1 MSTKWGLSRNR
12 NKKRLLVNR
21 KQNILNK
28 KSFKQAG
35 KDLLRKVHDA
45 EPDNLQEALASWQEI
60 EARLDQPHTTF
71 RLRTRYIWSVAAS
84 IAVFLSVGL
93 YFWMDTKNDTS
104 MSLALLENNTSSLSG
119 DEIVLIESED
129 KMQLKDESSIT
140 YDVDGKSNAEEHVVK
155 KETAEDKKEKKEEIN
170 QIIVPKGRRADITFS
185 DGTRMYVNAGTRVF
199 YPAVFK
205 KEKREIIVEGEV
217 FLDVAKDSSR
227 PFIVKTNGF
236 DVKVLGTQFNVC
248 AYKEDASASVVL
260 VNGRVEVHS
269 GKNDKSVLSP
279 NQMFEISDKGSDIKE
294 VDVFGYICWKDNMMM
309 LNDRKV
315 GETLDRLSRYYGRT
329 IWYNE
334 EIGNIPISGKLD
346 LRENME
352 DVINILCQ
360 SLFLQYKTDVNN
372 NVIISK

>member
-1 MSTKWGLSRNR
+1 M
-12 NKKRLLVNR
+12 NR

-28 KSFKQAG
+28 NSFEQAG
-35 KDLLRKVHDA
+35 KDLLRKVHEA
-45 EPDNLQEALASWQEI
+45 EPDKLPEALVSWQEI
-60 EARLDQPHTTF
+60 EARLDQPHTSF
-71 RLRTRYIWSVAAS
+71 RLRARYIWSVAAS
-84 IAVFLSVGL
+84 IAVLISVGL
-93 YFWMDTKNDTS
+93 YFGMETKNDTS
-104 MSLALLENNTSSLSG
+104 MSLALLENHTSALSG

-129 KMQLKDESSIT
+129 KMQLKDESSIR
-140 YDVDGKSNAEEHVVK
+140 YDVDGKSNVEEHVVK

-185 DGTRMYVNAGTRVF
+185 DGTRMHVNAGTRVF

-217 FLDVAKDSSR
+217 FLDVTKDPSR

-248 AYKEDASASVVL
+248 AYKEDAFASVVL
-260 VNGRVEVHS
+260 VDGRAEVDS
-269 GKNDKSVLSP
+269 GKNNKLELSP
-279 NQMFEISDKGSDIKE
+279 NQMFEINDKGTKVKE
-294 VDVFGYICWKDNMMM
+294 VDVFEYICWKDNMMM
-309 LNDRKV
+309 LSERKV

-352 DVINILCQ
+352 DVINIVCQ
-360 SLFLQYKTDVNN
+360 SLFLQYKTDANN

>member
-1 MSTKWGLSRNR
+1 
-12 NKKRLLVNR
+12 VNR

-28 KSFKQAG
+28 NSFEQAG
-35 KDLLRKVHDA
+35 KDLLRKVHEA
-45 EPDNLQEALASWQEI
+45 EPDKLPEALVSWQEI
-60 EARLDQPHTTF
+60 EARLDQPHTSF
-71 RLRTRYIWSVAAS
+71 RLRARYIWSVAAS
-84 IAVFLSVGL
+84 IAVLISVGL
-93 YFWMDTKNDTS
+93 YFGMETKNDTS
-104 MSLALLENNTSSLSG
+104 MSLALLENHTSALSG

-129 KMQLKDESSIT
+129 KMQLKDESSIR
-140 YDVDGKSNAEEHVVK
+140 YDVDGKSNVEEHVVK

-185 DGTRMYVNAGTRVF
+185 DGTRMHVNAGTRVF

-217 FLDVAKDSSR
+217 FLDVTKDPSR

-248 AYKEDASASVVL
+248 AYKEDAFASVVL
-260 VNGRVEVHS
+260 VDGRVEVDS
-269 GKNDKSVLSP
+269 GKNNKLELSP
-279 NQMFEISDKGSDIKE
+279 NQMFEINDKGTKVKE
-294 VDVFGYICWKDNMMM
+294 VDVFEYICWKDNMMM
-309 LNDRKV
+309 LSERKV

-352 DVINILCQ
+352 DVINIVCQ
-360 SLFLQYKTDVNN
+360 SLFLQYKTDANN

>member
-1 MSTKWGLSRNR
+1 MDK
-12 NKKRLLVNR
+12 

-28 KSFKQAG
+28 RSFEQAG

-45 EPDNLQEALASWQEI
+45 ESDNLLEALASWKEI
-60 EARLDQPHTTF
+60 EVRTTQPRTSF
-71 RLRTRYIWSVAAS
+71 RLRSRYILSVAAS
-84 IAVFLSVGL
+84 IAVLLSVGL
-93 YFWMDTKNDTS
+93 YFWMDMRKDAS

-119 DEIVLIESED
+119 EEIVLIESAD
-129 KMQLKDESSIT
+129 KMQLKDESSIR

-155 KETAEDKKEKKEEIN
+155 KETTEEIN

-185 DGTRMYVNAGTRVF
+185 DGTKMYVNAGTRVF
-199 YPAVFK
+199 YPAVFRK
-205 KEKREIIVEGEV
+205 DKREILVEGEV
-217 FLDVAKDSSR
+217 YLDVKKDPSR

-260 VNGRVEVHS
+260 VNGSVEVNS
-269 GKNDKSVLSP
+269 GKNNKSILSP
-279 NQMFEISDKGSDIKE
+279 NQRIEINDKGTDIKE
-294 VDVFGYICWKDNMMM
+294 VDVFEYICWKDNMMM
-309 LNDRKV
+309 LSDRKV
-315 GETLDRLSRYYGRT
+315 GETLDRLSRYYGRN

-352 DVINILCQ
+352 DVINIICQ
-360 SLFLQYKTDVNN
+360 SMFLQYKTDANN
-372 NVIISK
+372 NIIISK

>member
-1 MSTKWGLSRNR
+1 M
-12 NKKRLLVNR
+12 NR